1 MLERYIHPIIKKTV
15 AAGIAALVFSACT
28 AGTKK
33 EEIEKYVDG
42 NPDAITSVIHQGYI
56 DVNPEN
62 EDNVLTIPEVPI
74 PSETKTGRGLP
85 ETERVYGE
93 EALPEKRVPESMS
106 CDESSP
112 CLCDSIEILSGKNGG
127 YFGPVVA
134 DYTIAFENK
143 DKEISLLDIPGKKIV
158 SLAPLKGEKLRLESH
173 HLSGVYSGTTLPG
186 NCQMINLIS
195 GEVVYDG
202 LCPADIDNALYVTLD
217 HALKMVVGNA
227 SFDEEVAAIVLDS
240 GAANI
245 VFDHETIAFAGKNK
259 NAGSAIYL
267 WRFIDESLFFLP
279 QPEGTNDY
287 SPLVKDNA
295 LLFSRYE
302 ADGTIKLMLYDFIWD
317 DVFEL
322 FSSLQDYTTN
332 GAFNGRTL
340 AARVA
345 GNQLEAYNLVTG
357 QKSVVDT
364 EVEGVPSLD
373 DLYLVWTKDQG
384 LRYCELKEEWK
395 P

>member
-1 MLERYIHPIIKKTV
+1 MLERYIHSIVRNAV
-15 AAGIAALVFSACT
+15 AAGITALIVSAC
-28 AGTKK
+28 AAETKK
-33 EEIEKYVDG
+33 EEIAKYVDG
-42 NPDAITSVIHQGYI
+42 NPDATAGVIHWGYV
-56 DVNPEN
+56 DVSPEN
-62 EDNVLTIPEVPI
+62 EDSFLTVPEVPI
-74 PSETKTGRGLP
+74 SPKTETEQMLP

-93 EALPEKRVPESMS
+93 EALPENLVAESML

-112 CLCDSIEILSGKNGG
+112 CLCDSTKILSGKNGG
-127 YFGPVVA
+127 YFNPVVA
-134 DYTIAFENK
+134 DYTIAFVDQK
-143 DKEISLLDIPGKKIV
+143 KEVSLLDILGEKIV
-158 SLAPLKGEKLRLESH
+158 SLAPLKGEKLRLEGH
-173 HLSGVYSGTTLPG
+173 YLSGVSSGTTLPG
-186 NCQMINLIS
+186 NCQMVNLIS
-195 GEVVYDG
+195 EEVVYGG
-202 LCPADIDNALYVTLD
+202 LCPADIDNTLYVTLD
-217 HALKMVVGNA
+217 HSLEMVVGNA
-227 SFDEEVAAIVLDS
+227 SFDEKVASIFLDS
-240 GAANI
+240 GAARV
-245 VFDHETIAFAGKNK
+245 VFDYETIAFAGKNK

-302 ADGTIKLMLYDFIWD
+302 TDGTIKLMVYDFMWD

-322 FSSLQDYTTN
+322 FSSSKDHTTQ

-340 AARVA
+340 AALVA
-345 GNQLEAYNLVTG
+345 GNQLETYNLVTG
-357 QKSVVDT
+357 KKSLVDT

-373 DLYLVWTKDQG
+373 DFYLVWTKKQG